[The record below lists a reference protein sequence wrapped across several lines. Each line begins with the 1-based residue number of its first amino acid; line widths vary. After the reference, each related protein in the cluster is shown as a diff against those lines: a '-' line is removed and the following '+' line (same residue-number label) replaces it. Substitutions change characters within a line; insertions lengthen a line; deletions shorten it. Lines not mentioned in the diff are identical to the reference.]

1 MALKI
6 SWSKKA
12 DARFYS
18 IISYLVDEFGDVVA
32 SSFIKKVNDVLSN
45 ILLFPEIGSVENDEL
60 NIRGLVLTR
69 HITLFYQVRKRKI
82 ILLNFYDN
90 RQSPKMQRF

>member
-1 MALKI
+1 MV
-6 SWSKKA
+6 KKGRC
-12 DARFYS
+12 RFYS

-32 SSFIKKVNDVLSN
+32 SNFIKKVNEVLSD

-90 RQSPKMQRF
+90 RQNPKIRRF